1 MLADHILEQAATESD
16 GTPTRFADDI
26 FATFQKVHVAN
37 LLKNLAELDSRI
49 SVRDN
54 GSRLLDEIWA
64 TILTQFRQQD
74 AADRTHFLRA
84 LEPIAQYQPERV
96 HGIVQLAMDD
106 EATPA
111 WKYGL
116 HYYTQKDVLK
126 RLPDF
131 LGVTIFHPNVS
142 RDASTDSGSLLT
154 TKTVISVDRPSAPWS
169 VPSGITNAKM
179 WPSRSGC
186 WTSSKSLPETPL
198 PTGIPSH
205 R

>member
-26 FATFQKVHVAN
+26 FAKFQKVHVAN

-142 RDASTDSGSLLT
+142 RDAFDRLSGPAERTMERTVGYHKCKDVAFQERMLALVEELAQDS
-154 TKTVISVDRPSAPWS
+154 SAYRH
-169 VPSGITNAKM
+169 TF
-179 WPSRSGC
+179 
-186 WTSSKSLPETPL
+186 TPL
-198 PTGIPSH
+198 DAVVNFYSC
-205 R
+205 